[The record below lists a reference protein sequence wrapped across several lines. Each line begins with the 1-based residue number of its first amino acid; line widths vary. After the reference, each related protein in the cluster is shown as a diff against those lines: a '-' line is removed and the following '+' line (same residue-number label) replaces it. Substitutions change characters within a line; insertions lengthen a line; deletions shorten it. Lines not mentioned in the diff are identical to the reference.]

1 MDLPRTSM
9 HSVTDESSVPNTVM
23 YKIWRLQEDE
33 VDKLH
38 YRGQY
43 LPMSEIVV
51 GGIFKICA
59 VYSDLALAL
68 SILKI
73 VLMTNLSEK

>member
-1 MDLPRTSM
+1 
-9 HSVTDESSVPNTVM
+9 
-23 YKIWRLQEDE
+23 
-33 VDKLH
+33 
-38 YRGQY
+38 
-43 LPMSEIVV
+43 MSEIVV

-73 VLMTNLSEK
+73 VFEKLI